1 MSQNKFATKFQ
12 GILDK
17 YFHKIFNNSHF
28 FYTIIFFILAL
39 IIALLSLIPA
49 TGDFILF
56 LSIVIAITFILL
68 MFEGLVPQLEK
79 YLFSSEKKF
88 DKKKIICFAINFFIS
103 FILILVYFLLAHS
116 TKITI
121 PLLGWDIILPFF
133 LIIIYFGWNLTQILY
148 MRIGFEG
155 SSTKLEDKINDKF
168 GFSKRK
174 DSICFSFLILAIC
187 VPILLQL
194 ATFFIFLS
202 SFSQGDPLAWYIGCN
217 VLIIVLIFVL
227 SWRLITLYQRSKKNN
242 TPNVFASM
250 FYILIWIVIW
260 FRTIS
265 FLNSLSGIL
274 QASTEAAIVSNLID
288 IILMVFTSIMVLRSL
303 GAKVHDS
310 VLFNQNNMPLFLFS
324 FVMLY
329 IEGQII
335 MITGAGTLSGIFADK
350 NQIGLITNLLI
361 ISVTAIFYW
370 WYSERS
376 LERKGLIVRKRYNSE
391 EVALVVND
399 FREFLINKNAL
410 DTNRVGDEDVHDFL
424 LSKNIAVPLEKP
436 VETDSEP
443 EINKDL
449 SGNQE

>member
-103 FILILVYFLLAHS
+103 FILILVYFLSARS
-116 TKITI
+116 TQITI

-361 ISVTAIFYW
+361 IFVTAIFYW

-399 FREFLINKNAL
+399 FKEFLINKNAL

>member
-1 MSQNKFATKFQ
+1 
-12 GILDK
+12 
-17 YFHKIFNNSHF
+17 
-28 FYTIIFFILAL
+28 
-39 IIALLSLIPA
+39 
-49 TGDFILF
+49 
-56 LSIVIAITFILL
+56 
-68 MFEGLVPQLEK
+68 
-79 YLFSSEKKF
+79 
-88 DKKKIICFAINFFIS
+88 
-103 FILILVYFLLAHS
+103 
-116 TKITI
+116 
-121 PLLGWDIILPFF
+121 
-133 LIIIYFGWNLTQILY
+133 

-174 DSICFSFLILAIC
+174 GSICFSFLILAIC

-217 VLIIVLIFVL
+217 VLIVVLIIVL
-227 SWRLITLYQRSKKNN
+227 SWRLVTLYQRSKRNN
-242 TPNVFASM
+242 TPNVFASI

-274 QASTEAAIVSNLID
+274 QTSTEVAIVSSLID

-303 GAKVHDS
+303 GAKLYDS
-310 VLFNQNNMPLFLFS
+310 VLFNQNNMPFFLFS
-324 FVMLY
+324 FVILY

-335 MITGAGTLSGIFADK
+335 MITGAGTLSAVFTNK
-350 NQIGLITNLLI
+350 NQITLITNLLI
-361 ISVTAIFYW
+361 IIVTAIFYW
-370 WYSERS
+370 WYSEHS

-410 DTNRVGDEDVHDFL
+410 DTNKVGDVDVHDFL
-424 LSKNIAVPLEKP
+424 LSKNITVPLEKS
-436 VETDSEP
+436 VETDSEF
-443 EINKDL
+443 NNKKDL
-449 SGNQE
+449 GND